1 MVFEGLNKSINY
13 IRPIKQKTDLALQV
27 KLHLLA
33 TLDNAIPNDNLINVV
48 LLGRIL
54 SHDVDE
60 ELFVVP
66 VEQLAQIRLEIEVEV
81 SQVFLDDY

>member
-1 MVFEGLNKSINY
+1 M
-13 IRPIKQKTDLALQV
+13 KQRTDLALQI
-27 KLHLLA
+27 KLHLLT
-33 TLDNAIPNDNLINVV
+33 TLDNAIPNNNLINVV

-81 SQVFLDDY
+81 AQVF